1 MIQIGIDYYPE
12 HWNRALWEEDASRM
26 EQLGVHVV
34 RLAEFSWSRLE
45 PSEGQFDFAW
55 LDEAIAVLSRHGMK
69 VILGTPTNCAPLWLY
84 HNYPDT
90 VQWERTGRPTSLGIR
105 GHRCMMSGTFR
116 KYAGRIVEQLAR
128 RYAGRPEV
136 AAWQLD
142 NELESNHCTC
152 PTCTKGFQDYLK
164 NKYGTLKR
172 LNQAWGSQVW
182 SGEVSQWEQITPLLG
197 PGCETDWYN
206 PAWFLDYER
215 YGATCTADYVNFQSR
230 IIRSYDPQAVITT
243 NSCFCANLPDFHQ
256 EFAGLDVAAYDNY
269 PPIRIPEDP
278 KAFYS
283 NAFALDFIRGFK
295 RKNFWILEQ
304 LGGHMGCWA
313 PISPT
318 LEPGMLE
325 GYALQA
331 VAHGADLLSFFRWRT
346 ACTGA
351 EMFCHG
357 LLDHSNA
364 DNRRLA
370 ELNSLCRRLEKL
382 PRLNETTVHSQ
393 VAMLYS
399 ADQEFSLKNQRQSQG
414 FAYWTQLRLFHGAC
428 MDLGVNVDVIHE
440 RAPLDGYRVVLVPTH
455 FITDP
460 QVVVRLEQFTQAG
473 GTVVITNRSG
483 VKDKNGNCILGQHLP
498 TLLRSLCGCYVE
510 EYDPI
515 GEATQRLT
523 TVRGGSYEIT
533 SWCDLLTP
541 ETAQVWARYA
551 GRFYAG
557 TAAITKNTFGQGK
570 AYYVGTVGEKALY
583 RTLLLEVFQEQAV
596 PVIEALPQGVE
607 VTTRTGPGGSY
618 RFFFNNTLQSQHFQ
632 LDGEQVTLQPLE
644 VKIQMEK
651 RIWV

>member
-1 MIQIGIDYYPE
+1 
-12 HWNRALWEEDASRM
+12 
-26 EQLGVHVV
+26 
-34 RLAEFSWSRLE
+34 
-45 PSEGQFDFAW
+45 
-55 LDEAIAVLSRHGMK
+55 
-69 VILGTPTNCAPLWLY
+69 
-84 HNYPDT
+84 
-90 VQWERTGRPTSLGIR
+90 
-105 GHRCMMSGTFR
+105 
-116 KYAGRIVEQLAR
+116 
-128 RYAGRPEV
+128 
-136 AAWQLD
+136 
-142 NELESNHCTC
+142 
-152 PTCTKGFQDYLK
+152 
-164 NKYGTLKR
+164 
-172 LNQAWGSQVW
+172 
-182 SGEVSQWEQITPLLG
+182 
-197 PGCETDWYN
+197 
-206 PAWFLDYER
+206 
-215 YGATCTADYVNFQSR
+215 
-230 IIRSYDPQAVITT
+230 
-243 NSCFCANLPDFHQ
+243 
-256 EFAGLDVAAYDNY
+256 
-269 PPIRIPEDP
+269 
-278 KAFYS
+278 
-283 NAFALDFIRGFK
+283 
-295 RKNFWILEQ
+295 
-304 LGGHMGCWA
+304 
-313 PISPT
+313 
-318 LEPGMLE
+318 MLE